1 MKTMEEMRICWI
13 IELAGWFQLADFS
26 SGGGKNFG
34 LLSFTETLWIVLFS
48 WLSSDDLE
56 GSASTTG
63 AVKERLSSTK
73 HIRNDSV
80 E

>member
-1 MKTMEEMRICWI
+1 MRIWKI
-13 IELAGWFQLADFS
+13 IEVAGWFQLADFS
-26 SGGGKNFG
+26 KGGGKNFG
-34 LLSFTETLWIVLFS
+34 LLSFTETLG
-48 WLSSDDLE
+48 LSSVDFE
-56 GSASTTG
+56 GSASTG